1 MTGSSGIR
9 TTLDDSAL
17 LAELNRPE
25 KRNALDE
32 RLQGEMLQVFTDAAH
47 DRKVRGVILSAAG
60 ERPRSRG
67 GS

>member
-17 LAELNRPE
+17 LMELNRPE
-25 KRNALDE
+25 KRKAHDE
-32 RLQGEMLQVFTDAAH
+32 RLQGELPQVFTDAAH
-47 DRKVRGVILSAAG
+47 DRKVRGVILTAAG

>member
-1 MTGSSGIR
+1 MTGSSGIG
-9 TTLDDSAL
+9 TTLDDSVL

-25 KRNALDE
+25 KRNILDE

>member
-1 MTGSSGIR
+1 M
-9 TTLDDSAL
+9 LV
-17 LAELNRPE
+17 ELKRSE

-32 RLQGEMLQVFTDAAH
+32 RLQGEVLQVFTDAAH
-47 DRKVRGVILSAAG
+47 DRKVRGVILTAAG